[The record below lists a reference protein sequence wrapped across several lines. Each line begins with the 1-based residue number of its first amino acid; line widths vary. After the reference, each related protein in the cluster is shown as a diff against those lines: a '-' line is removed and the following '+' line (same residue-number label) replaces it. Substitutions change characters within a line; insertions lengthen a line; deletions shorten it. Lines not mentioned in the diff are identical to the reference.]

1 MAEEAAASETSATV
15 AQPAETVAVV
25 ETVNPADHEKSGITV
40 DATVEST
47 AQGGAESVS
56 VSVSNGDNAGEA
68 SGSDPQK
75 SLEFADELMEK
86 GNTAMKENDFGEA
99 ADNFS
104 RALEI
109 RVSRYGEL
117 APECVHTYYK
127 YGCALL
133 YKAQEETDPLAD
145 VPKKEDGS
153 QHGSTKDGSMKSSV
167 NAESSTASFSSN
179 IEQDVTSTDQGP
191 AVDDESAKNDQEEDE
206 EDSDAEDLAEADEDE
221 SDLDLAWKMLDIA
234 RAIVE
239 KHSVNTIEQVDILS
253 ALADVAL
260 EREDFETSLSDYQK
274 ALSILEQLVEP
285 DDRKIADLY
294 PLQISLSRSMI
305 LLMRVIF
312 CQFKLIPLTFELR
325 NFRICLCLEVGSRP
339 QEAIPYCEKAT
350 SVCKARL
357 HRLTEEVKRI
367 LDSTSSVSESQQ
379 NVQTSEFENSV
390 SDKQAEI
397 ETLKGLSSEL
407 EKKLEDLQQLV
418 LNPKSILS
426 EILGIAAAKAG
437 AKESSPGK
445 VSSSQMATA
454 DSSAGFDSPTISTA
468 HTNGSTG
475 VTHLGVVGRGVKRPS
490 NSSVPEA
497 SAPKKPSLEST
508 DGKGDGDKS

>member
-25 ETVNPADHEKSGITV
+25 GTVNPTEHEKSGITV

-47 AQGGAESVS
+47 AQGGAES

-133 YKAQEETDPLAD
+133 YKAQEEADPLAD

-260 EREDFETSLSDYQK
+260 ERGPPVIFYIILIQLSFLFPSTHRFTRVEDLLNGFFLSLFCAEDFETSLSDYQK

-312 CQFKLIPLTFELR
+312 CQFKL
-325 NFRICLCLEVGSRP
+325 V
-339 QEAIPYCEKAT
+339 
-350 SVCKARL
+350 
-357 HRLTEEVKRI
+357 
-367 LDSTSSVSESQQ
+367 
-379 NVQTSEFENSV
+379 
-390 SDKQAEI
+390 
-397 ETLKGLSSEL
+397 
-407 EKKLEDLQQLV
+407 
-418 LNPKSILS
+418 
-426 EILGIAAAKAG
+426 AK
-437 AKESSPGK
+437 
-445 VSSSQMATA
+445 
-454 DSSAGFDSPTISTA
+454 
-468 HTNGSTG
+468 N
-475 VTHLGVVGRGVKRPS
+475 
-490 NSSVPEA
+490 
-497 SAPKKPSLEST
+497 
-508 DGKGDGDKS
+508 

>member
-15 AQPAETVAVV
+15 AQPAETVVV
-25 ETVNPADHEKSGITV
+25 GTVNATEHEKSGITV

-47 AQGGAESVS
+47 AQGGTESA
-56 VSVSNGDNAGEA
+56 SVSNGDNTAEA

-75 SLEFADELMEK
+75 SLKFADELMEK
-86 GNTAMKENDFGEA
+86 GNAAMKENDFGEA

-133 YKAQEETDPLAD
+133 YKAQEEADPLAD
-145 VPKKEDGS
+145 VPKKDDGS
-153 QHGSTKDGSMKSSV
+153 QHGSTKDGSVKGSV
-167 NAESSTASFSSN
+167 NAESSSVSFSSN
-179 IEQDVTSTDQGP
+179 IDQDVTSTDQGP
-191 AVDDESAKNDQEEDE
+191 AADDESAKNGQEEDQE

-221 SDLDLAWKMLDIA
+221 SDLDLSWKMLDIA

-239 KHSVNTIEQVDILS
+239 KHSGNTIEQVDILS

-274 ALSILEQLVEP
+274 ALSILEQLVDS
-285 DDRKIADLY
+285 DDRKIADL
-294 PLQISLSRSMI
+294 
-305 LLMRVIF
+305 
-312 CQFKLIPLTFELR
+312 
-325 NFRICLCLEVGSRP
+325 NFRICLCLEVGSKP
-339 QEAIPYCEKAT
+339 QEAIAYCEKAT

-357 HRLTEEVKRI
+357 QRLTDEVKSI
-367 LDSTSSVSESQQ
+367 LDSTSAVSESEQ
-379 NVQTSEFENSV
+379 NEQKSEFENSV

-397 ETLKGLSSEL
+397 ETLKGLSTEL

-437 AKESSPGK
+437 CGKESSPGK

-508 DGKGDGDKS
+508 DGKGDGNTS

>member
-1 MAEEAAASETSATV
+1 MYHYYLDTCKNQTV
-15 AQPAETVAVV
+15 RVELLISGSGSGSGSILRFPFHFFVFCARISNPNSNLAVV
-25 ETVNPADHEKSGITV
+25 RTVNPTEHEKSGITV

-47 AQGGAESVS
+47 AQGGAES

-133 YKAQEETDPLAD
+133 YKAQEEADPLAD

-285 DDRKIADLY
+285 DDRKIADL
-294 PLQISLSRSMI
+294 
-305 LLMRVIF
+305 
-312 CQFKLIPLTFELR
+312 